1 MEFTCFRNPSIHG
14 LVHWVEEPPM
24 GYLSV
29 SAVLFKLALAEIH
42 DHHGFFMDSLKSY
55 YYLRKGFAGCHSS

>member
-29 SAVLFKLALAEIH
+29 STVLFKLVLAETH
-42 DHHGFFMDSLKSY
+42 DHHAFFY
-55 YYLRKGFAGCHSS
+55 G